1 MLALALSLSLLAS
14 STPQVEKTALFQE
27 PPAQVMALPPE
38 LRLRLQREVIAKS
51 TSPRDRFDRLINLFH
66 GSNGLDL
73 AYKGDATQTVAQT
86 YASRSA
92 NCLSF
97 TMIFVALAREAG
109 LDAQPQEIRKT
120 LIWRQDGG
128 ILYRV
133 NHINTVVRFNG
144 SMQVV
149 DVLQNAVTPL
159 ENPEPI
165 SDRRLLAHY
174 YNNLAMDYL
183 DQRQLDHAQQYMEQA
198 LKLDP
203 DHADNW
209 SNAGVLHMYMKD
221 YVSARRAFS
230 RALEIDPKDIS
241 SLTNMIS
248 LAERQGDMPLAREL
262 RERLEH
268 LQEIDPLYH
277 FLQAELD
284 EQSGDYPNAITHYH
298 RAIRLHG
305 NEPRFYDALAR
316 TYLKAGD
323 HASALGA
330 LRQAARWSTGS
341 ERSGYRQKLESLQ
354 VK

>member
-14 STPQVEKTALFQE
+14 STPLVEKVVPLQE
-27 PPAQVMALPPE
+27 PPAQVMVLPPE
-38 LRLRLQREVIAKS
+38 LRSRLQREVIAKS

-73 AYKGDATQTVAQT
+73 AYKDDATQTVSQT
-86 YASRSA
+86 YANRSA

-97 TMIFVALAREAG
+97 ALIFIALAREAG

-133 NHINTVVRFNG
+133 NHINTIVRFNN
-144 SMQVV
+144 SLQIV
-149 DVLQNAVTPL
+149 DVVQNAVTPL
-159 ENPEPI
+159 GEPEPI

-174 YNNLAMDYL
+174 YNNLAMDDL
-183 DQRQLDHAQQYMEQA
+183 DQRQLEHAQQYMDQA

-203 DHADNW
+203 EHADNW
-209 SNAGVLHMYMKD
+209 SNAGALHIYMND
-221 YVSARRAFS
+221 FASARRAFS
-230 RALEIDPKDIS
+230 RALEIDPKDINA
-241 SLTNMIS
+241 LTNMIS
-248 LAERQGDMPLAREL
+248 LAERQGDTPLAKEL
-262 RERLEH
+262 RNRLEH

-298 RAIRLHG
+298 QAIRLHG

-323 HASALGA
+323 QASALGA
-330 LRQAARWSTGS
+330 LRKAARWSTGA
-341 ERSGYRQKLESLQ
+341 ERNGYRQKLESLQ